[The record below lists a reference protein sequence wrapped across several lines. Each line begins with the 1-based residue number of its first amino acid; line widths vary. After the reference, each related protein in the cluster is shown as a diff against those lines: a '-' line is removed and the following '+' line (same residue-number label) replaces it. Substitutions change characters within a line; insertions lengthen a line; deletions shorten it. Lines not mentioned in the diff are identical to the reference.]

1 MAVFEPARQNAAFFD
16 VLKEL
21 DRMGKEGW
29 RPSIGKGERP
39 RTNLGIR
46 GATNLGK
53 KEMKK

>member
-1 MAVFEPARQNAAFFD
+1 
-16 VLKEL
+16 LKEL